1 MKKTT
6 ILLAGL
12 GWWLSGSLAAQTGEG
27 DAPYSVNEGTMIGI
41 GQYNLA
47 SSYVS
52 PPGEENVSYTGIG
65 LRTLNERMKL
75 VSPHF
80 SLQQILHIDLSMT
93 KNSGATISALSGI
106 IDYSYG
112 YHYRFCPAEH
122 LKLLVGPS
130 LRGMCGFIYNTQS
143 ANNSTAINMDM
154 DLNLSAAALYTLYL
168 RDYPLTLRYQAD
180 LSSAGILFAPD
191 YGQSYYEIFGL
202 GNMGDVVRFSS
213 FHNKLAIRNYLTLDI
228 PVWKFTIRTGY
239 MNNLYS
245 TDINKV
251 RTHHFSHS
259 FMIGLVKEFVS
270 FKGKELKK
278 RHMYKSAYY

>member
-1 MKKTT
+1 MKK
-6 ILLAGL
+6 IIMLLAGWGCL
-12 GWWLSGSLAAQTGEG
+12 VGALAAQTGS
-27 DAPYSVNEGTMIGI
+27 DDVPYSVNEGTMIGI
-41 GQYNLA
+41 GRYNLA

-52 PPGEENVSYTGIG
+52 PPGEGNISYTGIG

-75 VSPHF
+75 LSPHF
-80 SLQQILHIDLSMT
+80 SVQQILHVDLSMT
-93 KNSGATISALSGI
+93 KNSGATISAISGI

-112 YHYRFCPAEH
+112 YHYRFYPVEN

-130 LRGMCGFIYNTQS
+130 LRGMGGFIYNTQS
-143 ANNSTAINMDM
+143 ANNSTALNVDI
-154 DLNLSAAALYTLYL
+154 DLNLSVAALYTLYL
-168 RDYPLTLRYQAD
+168 RDYPVTLRYQAD
-180 LSSAGILFAPD
+180 LSSAGVLFAPD

-213 FHNKLAIRNYLTLDI
+213 FHNKLAMRNYLTADI
-228 PVWKFTIRTGY
+228 PLWKFTVRTGY
-239 MNNLYS
+239 MNSLYS
-245 TDINKV
+245 TDINKI

-270 FKGKELKK
+270 FKGKSLKK